1 MIPGDLKLRQ
11 KIGVRKPLSTSAKI
25 YVFFWGGGLSLL
37 LAADISVS
45 GLSDQMF
52 FLL

>member
-25 YVFFWGGGLSLL
+25 YVFFLGLSLL